1 MKYGPP
7 HILVIEEGENYPD
20 SPLIDKSYSVKH
32 NPDCPIEI
40 LDDDFM
46 GHKREECV
54 CDVEVELWNVGL
66 ELSDSEGN
74 KIDWRGLAPGE
85 YQIRFWSE
93 YYPGEFNGSIG
104 AEWDCGLE
112 LIK

>member
-7 HILVIEEGENYPD
+7 HILLIEGEEGE
-20 SPLIDKSYSVKH
+20 DKSYSVKH
-32 NPDCPIEI
+32 NSDCPIEV

-54 CDVEVELWNVGL
+54 CDVEVELWHVGL
-66 ELSDSEGN
+66 DALSDQEGN
-74 KIDWRGLAPGE
+74 EIDWRELAPGE

-93 YYPGEFNGSIG
+93 YYPGEFGGSIG